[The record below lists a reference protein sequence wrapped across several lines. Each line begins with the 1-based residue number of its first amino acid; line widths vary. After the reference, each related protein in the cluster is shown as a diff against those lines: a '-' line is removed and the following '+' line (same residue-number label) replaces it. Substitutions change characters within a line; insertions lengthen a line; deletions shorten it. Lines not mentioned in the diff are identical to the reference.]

1 MRIVVLGPPG
11 SGKGTRAKIIGE
23 VYKLPVIAIGDM
35 LREAVAKGTEMGK
48 KADMYMKRGELV
60 RDDIVIE
67 VVKERLNRPDV
78 KEGFVLDGF
87 PRNLP
92 QAQALDTILE
102 ETGVE
107 IDAVL
112 NVVASADTIVG
123 RLSLRSSCSKCG
135 AIYHMKDKPPKK
147 SGICDECGGTL
158 IQREDDKNEIINHRL
173 QVYEEQ
179 TYPILERYDKR
190 GKIREISGELGFDEI
205 TDEIKRVLND
215 LA

>member
-23 VYKLPVIAIGDM
+23 VYKLPVIATGDM

-48 KADMYMKRGELV
+48 LADTYMKRGELV

-67 VVKERLNRPDV
+67 IVKERLKRPDV

-123 RLSLRSSCSKCG
+123 RLSLRSSCPTCG

>member
-23 VYKLPVIAIGDM
+23 VYKLPVIATGDI

-48 KADMYMKRGELV
+48 LADTYMKRGELV

-67 VVKERLNRPDV
+67 VVKGRLKRPDV

-107 IDAVL
+107 L
-112 NVVASADTIVG
+112 ETI
-123 RLSLRSSCSKCG
+123 S
-135 AIYHMKDKPPKK
+135 P
-147 SGICDECGGTL
+147 
-158 IQREDDKNEIINHRL
+158 
-173 QVYEEQ
+173 
-179 TYPILERYDKR
+179 
-190 GKIREISGELGFDEI
+190 
-205 TDEIKRVLND
+205 
-215 LA
+215 